1 MNKNKKVVIIISL
14 TVIIAI
20 AIALAIIFVI
30 KLNNLNKTKK
40 EEKQLTTSHNI
51 IALDN
56 SYPSASVLSEIRKG
70 IDPNIIDSFDL
81 QKIINN
87 NEQEKITEKIERK
100 EADIEFTTQYR
111 NNSSLASGRMQTIQE
126 GEDGKQDEIVRSTYK
141 NGMLVSTT
149 PISAEVKKV
158 AKDKIV
164 EVGTGAYSI
173 NYVPIAGDKL
183 RSIDNEM
190 ELKSDSKD
198 DSQIIKKVPR
208 TETVVIK
215 NAKDD
220 WYNVKSGDKTGWVKK
235 DKVEY
240 VNESANADGSMPVYT
255 KEQLTQDVGI
265 SMLLNRRS
273 GLTLEQFKQILGN
286 DPNDKKDVF
295 KNIYQYFYY
304 VERQYNIN
312 GLFLASIAVHES
324 GWGTS
329 ALSLRT
335 KNLFGYGAYDR
346 DPSAYANQFA
356 AYESGIDLVARVLV
370 KYYLN
375 PKGTPIYN
383 GEIAQGTYFH
393 GSTVTG
399 VNVSYASDKKWGEK
413 VYKWMTYFY
422 NKL

>member
-1 MNKNKKVVIIISL
+1 MKLAMNKNKKVLIIISL

-149 PISAEVKKV
+149 PISSEVKKV

-198 DSQIIKKVPR
+198 DSQTIKKVPR

-312 GLFLASIAVHES
+312 GLFLE
-324 GWGTS
+324 
-329 ALSLRT
+329 
-335 KNLFGYGAYDR
+335 
-346 DPSAYANQFA
+346 
-356 AYESGIDLVARVLV
+356 
-370 KYYLN
+370 
-375 PKGTPIYN
+375 
-383 GEIAQGTYFH
+383 
-393 GSTVTG
+393 
-399 VNVSYASDKKWGEK
+399 
-413 VYKWMTYFY
+413 
-422 NKL
+422 